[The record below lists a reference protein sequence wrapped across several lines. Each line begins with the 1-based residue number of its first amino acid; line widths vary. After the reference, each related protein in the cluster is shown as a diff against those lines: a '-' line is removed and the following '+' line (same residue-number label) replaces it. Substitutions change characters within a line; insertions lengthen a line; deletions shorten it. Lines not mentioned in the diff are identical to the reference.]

1 MKRLLLITVFASS
14 IAIANAQVCTPDM
27 SITEPGVY
35 PEQPDTAFADVAYD
49 FSFQVL
55 ALKDTAVI
63 FGGQSLNATI
73 DSIKVDGVIG
83 LPSGFSYQC
92 NPANCIFTWQ
102 SVGCVN
108 VKGNPTQAQA
118 GVYPLKIA
126 NTVYARAG
134 FIALPVPDTTD
145 GYELVI
151 QGDGSAS
158 IFDVSNTVLSVYP
171 NPSNNG
177 TFILSSAQTIQRIS
191 IIDIQGK
198 EVDFEEVR
206 SPNKTTVN
214 LGNTPKGIY
223 FLKVD
228 IGGKMVNKKLAH

>member
-1 MKRLLLITVFASS
+1 MKRLLLITVFACTISY
-14 IAIANAQVCTPDM
+14 ANAQVCTPDVT
-27 SITEPGVY
+27 ITEPGVY
-35 PEQPDTAFADVAYD
+35 PDQPDTAFADQEYD

-55 ALKDTAVI
+55 ALRDTAVV

-73 DSIKVDGVIG
+73 DSVKVDKVIG

-102 SVGCVN
+102 AVGCVN

-118 GVYPLKIA
+118 GVYDLQIA
-126 NTVYARAG
+126 TTVYARAG

-158 IFDVSNTVLSVYP
+158 IFDVSNNVLSVYP
-171 NPSNNG
+171 NPSTNG
-177 TFILSSAQTIQRIS
+177 QYTLTSSTPMSVENVMDIQGRSVDFQSFKNSKNIALNLSSA
-191 IIDIQGK
+191 
-198 EVDFEEVR
+198 
-206 SPNKTTVN
+206 
-214 LGNTPKGIY
+214 PKGIY
-223 FLKVD
+223 FLQVRLGDKLVS
-228 IGGKMVNKKLAH
+228 KKLVH